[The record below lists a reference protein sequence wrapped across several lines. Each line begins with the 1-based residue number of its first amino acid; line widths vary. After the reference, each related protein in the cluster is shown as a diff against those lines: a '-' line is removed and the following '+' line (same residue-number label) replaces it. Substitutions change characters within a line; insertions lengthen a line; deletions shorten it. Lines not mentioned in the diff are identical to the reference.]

1 MATHS
6 YTLTHN
12 LLVTRASF
20 HDNRQAEWERE
31 KRKREQN
38 PAPFSEDEVTREN
51 DVLSNARDKGIK
63 ELVEAG

>member
-1 MATHS
+1 MTTDRQS
-6 YTLTHN
+6 E
-12 LLVTRASF
+12 RA
-20 HDNRQAEWERE
+20 

-51 DVLSNARDKGIK
+51 NELSNARDKGIK